1 MLPQQV
7 TQVRHQV
14 QVAQVQQQVPVT

>member
-1 MLPQQV
+1 MLPPQV